1 MNMNEGH
8 VAQRVHKKKK
18 NRILHQ
24 LSVSE
29 GIRQI

>member
-8 VAQRVHKKKK
+8 VAQRVHKKK